1 MAKLKLDRLD
11 LEILEELQN
20 NCRITNTEL
29 AKRVNLS
36 PTPCLERVKRLES
49 SGYIKRFAAEVNAKR
64 LGVSLVVFIEISL
77 TRTSPDGFAAFKLAV
92 ADVPEIQECHLLSG
106 NFDYLIKA
114 RVSDMEHY
122 RVLLGE
128 TILSLPGVR
137 ESRSYVVMET
147 IKESNKLNLRDL
159 KRALST

>member
-1 MAKLKLDRLD
+1 MSKLKLDRLD
-11 LEILEELQN
+11 IEILEHLQN
-20 NCRITNTEL
+20 NSRITNTEL
-29 AKRVNLS
+29 SRRVNLS
-36 PTPCLERVKRLES
+36 PTPCLERVKRLEA
-49 SGYIKRFAAEVNAKR
+49 SGYIKHFSAVANAKR
-64 LGVSLVVFIEISL
+64 LGINLVVFIEISL

-92 ADVPEIQECHLLSG
+92 TDVPDIQECHLVSG

-147 IKESNKLNLRDL
+147 IKESTRLNLKEL
-159 KRALST
+159 ANKV